1 MKPAALPKSV
11 RIRAKCLAWI
21 LARRTFTR
29 PIPREAPPCWTLA
42 RLEDTPQAIETA
54 FTRQVCA

>member
-1 MKPAALPKSV
+1 MKPATLPKSV
-11 RIRAKCLAWI
+11 RIRQRCLAWI

-29 PIPREAPPCWTLA
+29 PILPATPCWTLA
-42 RLEDTPQAIETA
+42 RLDDTPQAIENG